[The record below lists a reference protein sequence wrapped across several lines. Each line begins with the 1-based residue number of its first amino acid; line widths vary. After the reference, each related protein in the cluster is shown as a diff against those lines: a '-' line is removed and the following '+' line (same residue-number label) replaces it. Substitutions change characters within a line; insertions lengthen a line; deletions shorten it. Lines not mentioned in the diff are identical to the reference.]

1 MSRGTLMVVLTAV
14 LGVSACS
21 GDAKGQ
27 WCGVLDQGF
36 SDGEAYC
43 PDPEAPAAC
52 ESLRDE
58 LLFHFDRCASSAG
71 IELDDATIEEAFDDF
86 NCSGVKAMASSEDAC
101 RDELETVRCN
111 DNGTFDL
118 PTPCD
123 GVVLRW

>member
-1 MSRGTLMVVLTAV
+1 
-14 LGVSACS
+14 
-21 GDAKGQ
+21 
-27 WCGVLDQGF
+27 
-36 SDGEAYC
+36 
-43 PDPEAPAAC
+43 
-52 ESLRDE
+52 LRDE

-71 IELDDATIEEAFDDF
+71 IELDEATIEEAFDDF